1 MPHGFKEKNVTPAE
15 AKAKYEAEWPAL
27 HAAKEAADT
36 LKDAKKCRQALSALS
51 QRCAARFELNKPEPD
66 ECNAGLGVTFDKE
79 TEMKVGDKLIVDGEE
94 ATVMEA
100 KIFWATRC
108 TNAEMELAEIREQLA
123 AAQAM
128 NVDLQTNL
136 SALQEL
142 AIWMTGC
149 GYDFARLEFFQHEKY
164 LLSLPPVNLNSTS
177 AVDRG

>member
-1 MPHGFKEKNVTPAE
+1 MNNLEV
-15 AKAKYEAEWPAL
+15 
-27 HAAKEAADT
+27 AKECGAMSANGTFYQISGVEIERFAERIRLDERKLADE
-36 LKDAKKCRQALSALS
+36 REQ
-51 QRCAARFELNKPEPD
+51 
-66 ECNAGLGVTFDKE
+66 
-79 TEMKVGDKLIVDGEE
+79 EMKVGDKLIVDGEE

-164 LLSLPPVNLNSTS
+164 LLSLPPVNLNSTF
-177 AVDRG
+177 AVRSRKTL